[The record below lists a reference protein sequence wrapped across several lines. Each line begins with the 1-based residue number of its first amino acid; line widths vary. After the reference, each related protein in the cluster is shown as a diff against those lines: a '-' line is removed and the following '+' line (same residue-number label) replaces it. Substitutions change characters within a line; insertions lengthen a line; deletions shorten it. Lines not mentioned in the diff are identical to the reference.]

1 LMEAALEA
9 GEDDFH
15 EGDGSIEVVTS
26 AVDFAAVRDALEGAG
41 FVSLESSVTMEPSTT
56 VSLGGKDAE
65 QMMRLADTL
74 EDLDDVQ
81 EFFANFDISEE
92 EMEQFA

>member
-1 LMEAALEA
+1 
-9 GEDDFH
+9 
-15 EGDGSIEVVTS
+15 
-26 AVDFAAVRDALEGAG
+26 
-41 FVSLESSVTMEPSTT
+41 
-56 VSLGGKDAE
+56 
-65 QMMRLADTL
+65 MMRLADTL